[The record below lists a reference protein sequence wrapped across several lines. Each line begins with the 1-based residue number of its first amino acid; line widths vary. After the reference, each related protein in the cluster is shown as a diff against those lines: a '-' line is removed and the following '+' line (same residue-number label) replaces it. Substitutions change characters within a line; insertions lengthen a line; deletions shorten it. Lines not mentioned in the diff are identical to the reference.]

1 MKKAKIYYARMGEFW
16 TKEEKYYQY
25 FTKSLRRL
33 RQHPLALFAS
43 LALGIGY
50 TAPAQAQNYGARIF
64 WLAPKDV
71 SAVQFQVL
79 STQSN
84 TSFSTDT
91 VFPNLSINTTAVVP
105 TLIHNFDLAGQA
117 AQVVVSIPY
126 AWVNVALNTDSRG
139 IDRQQK
145 GFADLYAHLRVG
157 IVNAPALNLKELV
170 EYLGKENPSV
180 TIYGLLGIYAPT
192 GDYSD
197 KRVVNIG
204 TNRWT
209 FRGAIPVV
217 IRLSEN

>member
-25 FTKSLRRL
+25 FAKSLRRL

-84 TSFSTDT
+84 TS
-91 VFPNLSINTTAVVP
+91 SI
-105 TLIHNFDLAGQA
+105 
-117 AQVVVSIPY
+117 
-126 AWVNVALNTDSRG
+126 
-139 IDRQQK
+139 
-145 GFADLYAHLRVG
+145 
-157 IVNAPALNLKELV
+157 
-170 EYLGKENPSV
+170 
-180 TIYGLLGIYAPT
+180 
-192 GDYSD
+192 
-197 KRVVNIG
+197 
-204 TNRWT
+204 
-209 FRGAIPVV
+209 FRCV
-217 IRLSEN
+217 L